1 MRENVWNYTRLRA
14 SESQLCPLNNRYF
27 KRTTRDR
34 RNREGKITP
43 AAEGGEGLE
52 KACPLGKTLEQKAD
66 TIFRS
71 LLVSQRLKAQTSV
84 NYTNGKLRG
93 TIYWNRTGKIPQDFR
108 EGTESKTT
116 ECSGR
121 LELIR
126 AKVSRATWTQILS
139 CGSDKA
145 LC

>member
-1 MRENVWNYTRLRA
+1 M
-14 SESQLCPLNNRYF
+14 
-27 KRTTRDR
+27 
-34 RNREGKITP
+34 
-43 AAEGGEGLE
+43 LE

-71 LLVSQRLKAQTSV
+71 LLVSQRLKAKTSV
-84 NYTNGKLRG
+84 NYTSGKLRG
-93 TIYWNRTGKIPQDFR
+93 TIYWNRTGKIPQGFR

-126 AKVSRATWTQILS
+126 AKVSRATGTQILS

-145 LC
+145 LCLGRAGICNMICEEDTSDLGDLVSQRTI